1 MFKKKKSKINPNT
14 TDTLIGE
21 GSTFEGRIRSE
32 ASLRVEG
39 IIIGDIECVGD
50 VTVGEHGN
58 ARSNITARNVTI
70 AGMVQGNVSTRGLLT
85 ITASGQ
91 LFGNTLSQTLLISE
105 GGVFQ
110 GQSKMQHDPKNSNLS
125 DKLDKDK
132 EKEQPGQAYNPTY
145 GGSTPAM

>member
-21 GSTFEGRIRSE
+21 GSVFEGRIRSE

-39 IIIGDIECVGD
+39 IINGDIECVGD
-50 VTVGEHGN
+50 VTIGEHGH
-58 ARSNITARNVTI
+58 AKSNIIARNVTI

-85 ITASGQ
+85 ITATGQ
-91 LFGNTLSQTLLISE
+91 LFGNTLSHTLLIAE

-110 GQSKMQHDPKNSNLS
+110 GQSKMQQESKNNIAS
-125 DKLDKDK
+125 DKIDKD
-132 EKEQPGQAYNPTY
+132 KEQPGQAYNPTY
-145 GGSTPAM
+145 GSSTTAI

>member
-39 IIIGDIECVGD
+39 NIVGDIECVGD
-50 VTVGEHGN
+50 VTVGEHGQ
-58 ARSNITARNVTI
+58 AKSNVTARNVTI
-70 AGMVQGNVSTRGLLT
+70 AGMVQGNVNTRGLLT
-85 ITASGQ
+85 ITSTGQ
-91 LFGNTLSQTLLISE
+91 LLGNTLSHSLLIAE

-110 GQSKMQHDPKNSNLS
+110 GQSKMQQDAKGNSP
-125 DKLDKDK
+125 DKSDK

-145 GGSTPAM
+145 GGSTKAI

>member
-1 MFKKKKSKINPNT
+1 MFGKHKSRINPNT

-39 IIIGDIECVGD
+39 HVNGDIECEGD
-50 VTVGEHGN
+50 VTIGENGE

-70 AGMVQGNVSTRGLLT
+70 AGKVYGNVTTKGLLT
-85 ITASGQ
+85 ITATGQ
-91 LFGNTLSQTLLISE
+91 LYGNTMSQSLVIAE

-110 GQSKMQHDPKNSNLS
+110 GQSKMNS
-125 DKLDKDK
+125 DKVNAEEADKG
-132 EKEQPGQAYNPTY
+132 KEQAAGQSSYNQQSY
-145 GGSTPAM
+145 NSSSAAI